1 MRYFINERNGAMTNT
16 TDNQEA
22 ERLLANG
29 YKEVS
34 EEVYTMEYRKAYFY
48 AIGYFDKAFYEDT

>member
-34 EEVYTMEYRKAYFY
+34 EEVYATEYRKAYFY
-48 AIGYFDKAFYEDT
+48 AIGDFDKAFSEDT

>member
-1 MRYFINERNGAMTNT
+1 MRYFINERNDAMTST
-16 TDNQEA
+16 TDNQEV

-29 YKEVS
+29 YKEIS

-48 AIGYFDKAFYEDT
+48 AIGDFDKAFF